1 MIPNF
6 IKIDNQ
12 TYFADIQIG
21 MNKVL
26 IRYSYNISSEWEDLQ
41 QACNR
46 MVALL
51 QAKWLIPKENKEI
64 RNAQQ
69 NRLYHKWLS
78 IIAESSG
85 NTSEALHE
93 LMKKKFL
100 SKRKRVTINGKR
112 SYVNIAWSTTKLSV
126 KTFTEY
132 LDNVYTFFSDNGY
145 VLPLMDQLEAES
157 LLASYHQ

>member
-6 IKIDNQ
+6 LRIDNQ

-46 MVALL
+46 MIALL

>member
-6 IKIDNQ
+6 IRIDNQ

-26 IRYSYNISSEWEDLQ
+26 IRYSYNISSEGEDLQ

-100 SKRKRVTINGKR
+100 SKRKRVKINGKS

-145 VLPLMDQLEAES
+145 VLPLMDQLEADS
-157 LLASYHQ
+157 LLSSYNQ

>member
-26 IRYSYNISSEWEDLQ
+26 IRYTYNISSEWEDLQ

>member
-26 IRYSYNISSEWEDLQ
+26 IRYTYNISSEWEDLQ

-46 MVALL
+46 MIALL

>member
-1 MIPNF
+1 
-6 IKIDNQ
+6 
-12 TYFADIQIG
+12 
-21 MNKVL
+21 
-26 IRYSYNISSEWEDLQ
+26 
-41 QACNR
+41 

-51 QAKWLIPKENKEI
+51 QAKGFIPKENKEI

>member
-26 IRYSYNISSEWEDLQ
+26 IRYSYNISSEWENLQ

-145 VLPLMDQLEAES
+145 VLPLMDQLEADS

>member
-6 IKIDNQ
+6 LRIDNQ

-46 MVALL
+46 MLALL

>member
-6 IKIDNQ
+6 LRIDNR

-26 IRYSYNISSEWEDLQ
+26 IRYTYNISSEWEDLQ

-100 SKRKRVTINGKR
+100 SKRKRVKINGKS

-126 KTFTEY
+126 KAFTEY

-157 LLASYHQ
+157 LLSSYNQ

>member
-6 IKIDNQ
+6 LRIDNQ

>member
-6 IKIDNQ
+6 IKVDNQ
-12 TYFADIQIG
+12 TYFADIQIW

-26 IRYSYNISSEWEDLQ
+26 IRYTYNISSEWEDLQ

-100 SKRKRVTINGKR
+100 
-112 SYVNIAWSTTKLSV
+112 
-126 KTFTEY
+126 
-132 LDNVYTFFSDNGY
+132 
-145 VLPLMDQLEAES
+145 
-157 LLASYHQ
+157 